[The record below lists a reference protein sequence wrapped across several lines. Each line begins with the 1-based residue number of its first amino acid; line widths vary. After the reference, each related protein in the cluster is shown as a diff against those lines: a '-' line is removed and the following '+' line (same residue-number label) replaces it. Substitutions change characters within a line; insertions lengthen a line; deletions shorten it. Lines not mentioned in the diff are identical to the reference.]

1 MPLCI
6 ESMVVGLADAVIL
19 ITLSLQ
25 ICCVI
30 SGEQLE
36 LRFQGTTKQLSLT
49 CSSHLPFQSILSF
62 ISARVQALV
71 YWPPLRPVSAT
82 TEFRSHQVQ
91 ERSMQILSESL
102 PSCLNSEIWLSQTQK
117 DEVGSIFVLIQN
129 SHRQWAVC
137 SSCNWA
143 SLDGK

>member
-1 MPLCI
+1 MPPCI
-6 ESMVVGLADAVIL
+6 ESMVAGLADAVIL
-19 ITLSLQ
+19 IILCLR

-30 SGEQLE
+30 SGE

-49 CSSHLPFQSILSF
+49 CSSHLPFQGILSF

-91 ERSMQILSESL
+91 ERGMQILSESL
-102 PSCLNSEIWLSQTQK
+102 SSCLNSEIWLGQTQK

-129 SHRQWAVC
+129 SHRQRAVC

-143 SLDGK
+143 ALDGK